1 LNDAILAFREGI
13 ALEQEAKRSREETI
27 RRARSVASQRNLQ
40 GDFEIRIKKALEH
53 SHCRDGEWQYN
64 LGASY
69 ALAGQRQDALM
80 QCKNLRELGG
90 LDLADDLLEFINECS
105 DELLAN
111 PETKGLLVQIL
122 NARVREV
129 QARIKTWPKSSGIL
143 KTRPVTQVRA
153 PKANWVRLS
162 RANTEVCQGFS
173 LLKGT
178 NMRYL
183 VTFLVCL
190 LIIPLIQ
197 MTPSAQTQSPA
208 PKPPDTVYLLKP
220 AHIFDGE
227 SAQLHD
233 GWVVLVRG
241 EKIEAVGP
249 ASEIKAPADAKVIDL
264 PGMTLM
270 PGLIE
275 AHSHVLLH
283 PYSETVWNDQVAREA
298 LSLRVARATN
308 HLRSTL
314 MAGFT
319 TIRDL
324 GTEGAGYA
332 DVGLKQA
339 VQQGII
345 PGPRMVVATRAIVAT
360 GSYGPKGY
368 APEWNVPQGAEE
380 ADGSDSLT
388 RVVREQI
395 GKGADWVKVYADYR
409 WGAGGLAHATFTLE
423 ELKLAVEVA
432 KSAGIPVSA
441 HATSTEGMRRAIL
454 AGVETIEHGD
464 GGTPEIFRLMKER
477 GTALC
482 PTLSVA
488 SGANIDKKKIVFKQ
502 ALDAGVTIASGSD
515 VGVFA
520 HGDNAREIETMVAWG
535 MPIIDA
541 LRSATSVD
549 ARVLHLEDRVGQVKT
564 GLFADLI
571 AVEGDP
577 TKDIAALRRVRLIMK
592 NGMIY
597 KQP

>member
-1 LNDAILAFREGI
+1 MRVFLLFFLCIFLA
-13 ALEQEAKRSREETI
+13 T
-27 RRARSVASQRNLQ
+27 
-40 GDFEIRIKKALEH
+40 
-53 SHCRDGEWQYN
+53 
-64 LGASY
+64 
-69 ALAGQRQDALM
+69 
-80 QCKNLRELGG
+80 
-90 LDLADDLLEFINECS
+90 
-105 DELLAN
+105 
-111 PETKGLLVQIL
+111 PLV
-122 NARVREV
+122 
-129 QARIKTWPKSSGIL
+129 
-143 KTRPVTQVRA
+143 
-153 PKANWVRLS
+153 
-162 RANTEVCQGFS
+162 
-173 LLKGT
+173 
-178 NMRYL
+178 
-183 VTFLVCL
+183 
-190 LIIPLIQ
+190 Q
-197 MTPSAQTQSPA
+197 MTPATPNQSAV
-208 PKPPDTVYLLKP
+208 PKPPETVYLLKP

-227 SAQLHD
+227 AAQLHD

-249 ASEIKAPADAKVIDL
+249 ANEIKAPADAKVIDL

-270 PGLIE
+270 PGLID
-275 AHSHVLLH
+275 AHSHILLH

-319 TIRDL
+319 TLRDL

-345 PGPRMVVATRAIVAT
+345 PGPRLVVATRAIVVT

-380 ADGSDSLT
+380 ADGIDSLT

-409 WGAGGLAHATFTLE
+409 WGAGGAAHATFTLE

-441 HATSTEGMRRAIL
+441 HSTSTEGARRAIL

-464 GGTPEIFRLMKER
+464 GLTPELFQMMKTR
-477 GTALC
+477 GVAFC

-488 SGANIDKKKIVFKQ
+488 SGPAIERKKIVFKQ
-502 ALDAGVTIASGSD
+502 ALEAGVTIASGSD

-535 MPIIDA
+535 MPIVDA
-541 LRSATSVD
+541 LRSATSID
-549 ARVLHLEDRVGQVKT
+549 ARVLHMEDRVGRVKT
-564 GLFADLI
+564 GLFGDLI

-577 TKDIAALRRVRLIMK
+577 TRDISALRRVRFVMK
-592 NGMIY
+592 NGALY

>member
-1 LNDAILAFREGI
+1 MRT
-13 ALEQEAKRSREETI
+13 ALFLSLCLI
-27 RRARSVASQRNLQ
+27 VS
-40 GDFEIRIKKALEH
+40 
-53 SHCRDGEWQYN
+53 
-64 LGASY
+64 
-69 ALAGQRQDALM
+69 GQLM
-80 QCKNLRELGG
+80 
-90 LDLADDLLEFINECS
+90 
-105 DELLAN
+105 
-111 PETKGLLVQIL
+111 
-122 NARVREV
+122 
-129 QARIKTWPKSSGIL
+129 
-143 KTRPVTQVRA
+143 
-153 PKANWVRLS
+153 
-162 RANTEVCQGFS
+162 
-173 LLKGT
+173 
-178 NMRYL
+178 
-183 VTFLVCL
+183 
-190 LIIPLIQ
+190 Q
-197 MTPSAQTQSPA
+197 MTPSTNAQSLT

-233 GWVVLVRG
+233 GWVVLVHG
-241 EKIEAVGP
+241 QKIEAVGP
-249 ASEIKAPADAKVIDL
+249 ANEIKVPADARVIDL
-264 PGMTLM
+264 PGLTLM

-275 AHSHVLLH
+275 AHSHILLH
-283 PYSETVWNDQVAREA
+283 PYSETLWNDQVAHEA

-308 HLRSTL
+308 HLRNEL

-324 GTEGAGYA
+324 GTEGAGFA

-380 ADGSDSLT
+380 ASGPEELT

-395 GKGADWVKVYADYR
+395 GKGADWVKLYADYR
-409 WGAGGLAHATFTLE
+409 WGAGGGAHATFTLE
-423 ELKLAVEVA
+423 EMKVAVEVA
-432 KSAGIPVSA
+432 RSAGIPVSA
-441 HATSTEGMRRAIL
+441 HSTSTEGARRAIL

-464 GGTPEIFRLMKER
+464 GLTPELFRLMKEK
-477 GTALC
+477 GIALC
-482 PTLSVA
+482 PTLAVA
-488 SGANIDKKKIVFKQ
+488 SGPAIERKKVVFKQ

-520 HGDNAREIETMVAWG
+520 HGDNAKEIELMVAWG

-549 ARVLHLEDRVGQVKT
+549 ARVLHMEERVGRVRN
-564 GLFADLI
+564 GLFGDLI

-577 TKDIAALRRVRLIMK
+577 TKDISALRRVRFVMK
-592 NGMIY
+592 DGMIY